1 MEAPKS
7 HVRGISRPIFKRLF
21 DLSLKKNKPVVSYSD
36 YIRQDSPHSP
46 SEDAHNHTLRRNH
59 ALRVAN
65 YHPTPRPLEN
75 YRLLARTT
83 SSLRTFISP
92 TPCSVNITAV
102 SAPVCEWTTGDVWT
116 TNSTLTRQKK
126 TVYFII
132 IIDSTVL
139 VRTLAVSH
147 RGFNKLIKILVRT
160 PLDEWLARRKGLYL
174 QRTTQH
180 KKSIPWAWFE
190 PTIPV
195 NKRPRPT

>member
-7 HVRGISRPIFKRLF
+7 HVRGISRPIFKRLV

-36 YIRQDSPHSP
+36 DIRQASPHSP

-59 ALRVAN
+59 ALRVTN

-102 SAPVCEWTTGDVWT
+102 CEWTTGDVWN
-116 TNSTLTRQKK
+116 TNSTLTATKENSL
-126 TVYFII
+126 FHHHH
-132 IIDSTVL
+132 
-139 VRTLAVSH
+139 H
-147 RGFNKLIKILVRT
+147 RLYSPCKDLGRLT
-160 PLDEWLARRKGLYL
+160 PE
-174 QRTTQH
+174 
-180 KKSIPWAWFE
+180 
-190 PTIPV
+190 V
-195 NKRPRPT
+195 